1 MTEETPSLCIDDDS
15 HDNQT
20 PHDCGDIF
28 RRFGQ
33 EYERTHEM
41 TGVQRRVMRAV
52 ASCRTSTLGGH
63 VGRCGSCGH
72 EEIAYN
78 SCRDRHCPKCQ
89 GINSRIWVEERK
101 AELLPVQYFHLV
113 FTVPSSLNDF
123 AQLDSK
129 VFYNVLMDASSEALV
144 RMFREVHG
152 AVPAV
157 VSVLHTWGSNMSI
170 HPHVHM
176 VVSGGGLDVSGAGW
190 TSTPEGFLLDVR
202 DLSTRFRSTFARMFR
217 RRFQSHLEPE
227 GVFERDWVV
236 FCKKPFAGA
245 EEFVEYVGRYTHR
258 SAISNRRIRDFD
270 HVTGTVS
277 IEYKD
282 YRSEDEDGLPEL
294 KTMELTACE
303 FIRRFL
309 SHVLPRGFRK
319 IRFYGIFAGR
329 NRAANIAGCRS
340 IFNLPPLQKIE
351 LEKPEHS
358 ICTRCGGELSFNDEI
373 LPSGPPHI
381 VFRNET
387 WRISA

>member
-1 MTEETPSLCIDDDS
+1 MQETTSFYDADD
-15 HDNQT
+15 T
-20 PHDCGDIF
+20 PVTHDCGEIF
-28 RRFGQ
+28 RMFGQ
-33 EYERTHEM
+33 EYEGTHDM
-41 TGVQRRVMRAV
+41 SSVQRRVMRAV

-63 VGRCGSCGH
+63 VGKCVNCGY
-72 EEIAYN
+72 EEISYN

-89 GINSRIWVEERK
+89 GIDSRLWVAERK
-101 AELLPVQYFHLV
+101 AELLPVEYFHVV
-113 FTVPSSLNDF
+113 FTVPASLNDF
-123 AQLDSK
+123 SQLDAK
-129 VFYNVLMDASSEALV
+129 AFYNVLMDASSETLV
-144 RMFREVHG
+144 KMFREVHG
-152 AVPAV
+152 SVPAV

-176 VVSGGGLDVSGAGW
+176 VVSGGGLDVSGSGW
-190 TSTPEGFLLDVR
+190 TSTPEDFLLDVKE
-202 DLSTRFRSTFARMFR
+202 LSARFRDTFARMFR
-217 RRFQSHLEPE
+217 RRFPQHLEPD
-227 GVFERDWVV
+227 GVFGKDWVV

-258 SAISNRRIRDFD
+258 SAISNRRIKSFD
-270 HVTGTVS
+270 HGTGEVT

-294 KTMELTACE
+294 KIMELTATE

-329 NRAANIAGCRS
+329 QRTANIARCRS
-340 IFNLPPLQKIE
+340 IFGLPTLQKTE
-351 LEKPEHS
+351 EEKPENNV
-358 ICTRCGGELSFNDEI
+358 CTVCGGEMNFHEDV

-387 WRISA
+387 WRLSA